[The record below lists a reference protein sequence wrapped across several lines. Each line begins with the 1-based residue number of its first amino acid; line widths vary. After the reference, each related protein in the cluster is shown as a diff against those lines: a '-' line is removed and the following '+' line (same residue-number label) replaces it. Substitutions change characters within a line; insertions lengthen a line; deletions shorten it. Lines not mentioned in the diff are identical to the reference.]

1 MISLE
6 LKGEK
11 NVEWLNRLSNSI
23 DYLEQHMES
32 RLDID
37 TAAKIAFSS
46 KFHFQRMFHMTTGVT
61 VAEYVRKRR
70 LTLAAQELAT
80 SDAKVIDIALK
91 YGYQTPEAFSKAF
104 LKIQGVSPSEARE
117 AGRSLKAYP
126 RISFQIQIK
135 GETAMNYKIVEK
147 DAFKIIGKSTKVTT
161 VGGKNTEIIA
171 EFWQESHRNG
181 LSEKLCKFAGSM
193 GMLGVCMDF
202 DLGNEE
208 FTYVIGVEKPK
219 AEVPEE
225 FIEKE
230 IPAATWAIFESVGP
244 MPGAIQ
250 AVWAR
255 IFSEWFPSTGY
266 EHAGG
271 PELEVYPM
279 GDTNDNSYKCE
290 VWIPIIKK

>member
-1 MISLE
+1 
-6 LKGEK
+6 
-11 NVEWLNRLSNSI
+11 VEWLNRLRDSI

-37 TAAKIAFSS
+37 RAAKIALSS

-80 SDAKVIDIALK
+80 SDVKVIDIALK

-104 LKIQGVSPSEARE
+104 QKIHGVSPSEARE

-135 GETAMNYKIVEK
+135 GEIAMNYKIVEK
-147 DAFKIIGKSTKVTT
+147 EAFKIIGKSTKVTT
-161 VGGKNTEIIA
+161 VGGKNTEIIS

-181 LSEKLCKFAGSM
+181 LSEKLCEFVGNM

-208 FTYVIGVEKPK
+208 FTYVIGVEKPNV
-219 AEVPEE
+219 EVSDE

-250 AVWAR
+250 EVWGR

-266 EHAGG
+266 EHADG
-271 PELEVYPM
+271 PELEVYPA
-279 GDTNDNSYKCE
+279 GDTNDRNYKCE

>member
-1 MISLE
+1 M
-6 LKGEK
+6 KGEK
-11 NVEWLNRLSNSI
+11 NVEWLNRLRDSI

-32 RLDID
+32 KLDID
-37 TAAKIAFSS
+37 TAAKVALSS

-80 SDAKVIDIALK
+80 SDVKVIDVALK
-91 YGYQTPEAFSKAF
+91 YGYQTPEAFGKAF
-104 LKIQGVSPSEARE
+104 QKIHGVSPSEARE
-117 AGRSLKAYP
+117 AGISLKAYP

-135 GETAMNYKIVEK
+135 GEIAMNYKIVDK
-147 DAFKIIGKSTKVTT
+147 DAFKIVGKSTKVTT
-161 VGGKNTEIIA
+161 VGGKNMEMIP

-181 LSEKLCKFAGSM
+181 QCAKLEKLAGSL
-193 GMLGVCMDF
+193 GMLGVCMEF
-202 DLGNEE
+202 DLENEE
-208 FTYVIGVEKPK
+208 FTYVIGVEKSQGK
-219 AEVPEE
+219 VPDD

-250 AVWAR
+250 EVWSR
-255 IFSEWFPSTGY
+255 IFSEWLPSTGY
-266 EHAGG
+266 EHADG

-279 GDTNDNSYKCE
+279 GDATDSNYKCE

>member
-1 MISLE
+1 M
-6 LKGEK
+6 KGEK
-11 NVEWLNRLSNSI
+11 NVEWLNRLRDSI

-32 RLDID
+32 KLDID
-37 TAAKIAFSS
+37 TAAKVALSS

-80 SDAKVIDIALK
+80 SDVKVIDVALK
-91 YGYQTPEAFSKAF
+91 YGYQTPEAFGKAF
-104 LKIQGVSPSEARE
+104 QKIHGVSPSEARE
-117 AGRSLKAYP
+117 AGISLKAYP

-135 GETAMNYKIVEK
+135 GEIAMNYKIVDK
-147 DAFKIIGKSTKVTT
+147 DAFKIVGKSTKVTT
-161 VGGKNTEIIA
+161 VGGKNMEMIP
-171 EFWQESHRNG
+171 EFWQESYRNG
-181 LSEKLCKFAGSM
+181 QCAKLEKLAGSL
-193 GMLGVCMDF
+193 GMLGVCMEF
-202 DLGNEE
+202 DLENEE
-208 FTYVIGVEKPK
+208 FTYVIGVEKSQGK
-219 AEVPEE
+219 VPDD

-250 AVWAR
+250 EVWSR
-255 IFSEWFPSTGY
+255 IFSEWLPSTGY
-266 EHAGG
+266 EHADG

-279 GDTNDNSYKCE
+279 GDATDSNYKCE